1 MSDDWNLDPYKFPD
15 SQPTGAGRPSAPAPP
30 PPPPPSGPPPAPP
43 PPPPPRE
50 DPPPFRADL
59 PTKRRRRNSGGGS
72 MPNLR
77 IWLIVGAVL
86 LILIVG
92 ALAGGAGYIY
102 STYLRDTPDLPSRES
117 LFAVGRAP
125 GIQFQDRNGQMIAAR
140 GPRYGERVALTGL
153 PAFVPQAFLA
163 AEDRRFYKHGPIDL
177 HAIARAAW
185 VNWRAGRVEQG
196 GSTLSQQLA
205 KGLFLTP
212 DQTLK
217 RKLQE
222 AQLAWKLE
230 KALTKDEVLE
240 LYLNRIFFGAN
251 TFGVDGASRTYFGK
265 TAAQLNLSE
274 AALLAALPKAPSR
287 LALNRGMDA
296 ALARSH
302 LILARMRT
310 EGWITADQ
318 EQSAITNQPRLSP
331 EALRQEG
338 DFGYV
343 LDYATLEAVRIA
355 GPNAPDLVVRL
366 SIDPALQKA
375 AADAVRAGLASE
387 GGKAGVGQ
395 GAAIVLAND
404 GSIRALVGGLDY
416 DASPF
421 NRAVQ
426 ARRQPGSTFKPFV
439 YAAALDKGVLP
450 TDTIVDGPVKFGTW
464 SPENYG
470 GGYRGPVT
478 VETALINSINTVA
491 VKLAQTA
498 GGPAIGALARRFG
511 FTTIP
516 ERPDLSVALGAYEV
530 SLLELTSGFQVF
542 QQGGKRLAPSV
553 IESIDS
559 KVGANIYA
567 RPAPAPIP
575 VYDISRASMMVRMME
590 KVVQLGTARRA
601 AFGRPASGKTG
612 TSQNW
617 RDAWFVG
624 FTPDYVAGV
633 WVGNDN
639 DKPMNRIVG
648 GDLPAVI
655 WKRLMVAAHKD
666 LPVRDFDWLL
676 AEVSAQEEPD
686 PRNSFYGVLAS
697 EFARARVEAAQDAVA
712 QEPAAPL
719 RPQTEPEG
727 LPY

>member
-1 MSDDWNLDPYKFPD
+1 M
-15 SQPTGAGRPSAPAPP
+15 PP
-30 PPPPPSGPPPAPP
+30 PI
-43 PPPPPRE
+43 E
-50 DPPPFRADL
+50 PPPFRADL
-59 PTKRRRRNSGGGS
+59 PTRRGGGGRG
-72 MPNLR
+72 PNFR
-77 IWLIVGAVL
+77 AWLIVAAVL
-86 LILIVG
+86 LILAVG
-92 ALAGGAGYIY
+92 AAAGGAGYIW
-102 STYLRDTPDLPSRES
+102 SKYLRDTPDLPSRES

-125 GIQFQDRNGQMIAAR
+125 GIQFQDRNGQTIAAR

-153 PAFVPQAFLA
+153 PPYVPQAFLA
-163 AEDRRFYKHGPIDL
+163 AEDRRFYKHGPVDL
-177 HAIARAAW
+177 RAIGRAAW
-185 VNWRAGRVEQG
+185 LNWRAGHVVQG
-196 GSTLSQQLA
+196 GSTLSQQLS

-222 AQLAWKLE
+222 ALLAWRLE
-230 KALTKDEVLE
+230 KSLSKDEVLE

-265 TAAQLNLSE
+265 TAAQLTLPE

-287 LALNRGMDA
+287 LALNRGMEA
-296 ALARSH
+296 ALTRSH
-302 LILARMRT
+302 LILAQMRI
-310 EGWITADQ
+310 EGWITPEQ
-318 EQSAITNQPRLSP
+318 EQSAITNIPHLSP
-331 EALRQEG
+331 EALKQEG
-338 DFGYV
+338 DFGYI

-375 AADAVRAGLASE
+375 AADAVRAGLTQEGRRSGAS
-387 GGKAGVGQ
+387 Q
-395 GAAIVLAND
+395 GAAIVIAND
-404 GSIRALVGGLDY
+404 GSIRALVGGTDY

-450 TDTIVDGPVKFGTW
+450 TDEIIDGPVKFGTW

-491 VKLAQTA
+491 VKLAQQA

-542 QQGGKRLAPSV
+542 QQGGKRIVPSV
-553 IESIDS
+553 IESIDTQA
-559 KVGANIYA
+559 GANIYS
-567 RPAPAPIP
+567 RPAVAAIP
-575 VYDISRASMMVRMME
+575 VYDMARASMMVRMMR
-590 KVVQLGTARRA
+590 KVVEVGTAKRA
-601 AFGRPASGKTG
+601 AFGRPAAGKTG

-639 DKPMNRIVG
+639 DKPMNKVVG
-648 GDLPAVI
+648 GDVPAAI
-655 WKRLMVAAHKD
+655 WKRMMVFAHKD

-676 AEVSAQEEPD
+676 AEVTAAEEPD
-686 PRNSFYGVLAS
+686 PRNGFYGTLAA
-697 EFARARVEAAQDAVA
+697 EFARARVEAADAA
-712 QEPAAPL
+712 QALTPAEPL
-719 RPQTEPEG
+719 RPQAEPEA

>member
-1 MSDDWNLDPYKFPD
+1 MSDDWNPDPYRANEPGPSD
-15 SQPTGAGRPSAPAPP
+15 AGRPGAPP
-30 PPPPPSGPPPAPP
+30 PRSPPPL
-43 PPPPPRE
+43 
-50 DPPPFRADL
+50 DHVPFRADL
-59 PTKRRRRNSGGGS
+59 PDRRRRAR
-72 MPNLR
+72 PLLR
-77 IWLIVGAVL
+77 WALIVGAVL
-86 LILIVG
+86 IVG
-92 ALAGGAGYIY
+92 ATGLAAGAAGYVW
-102 STYLRDTPDLPSRES
+102 STYLRDTPALPSREA

-125 GIQFQDRNGQMIAAR
+125 GIQFQDRNGETIASR
-140 GPRYGERVALTGL
+140 GPRYGERISLTGL
-153 PAFVPQAFLA
+153 PAYVPQAFLA
-163 AEDRRFYKHGPIDL
+163 AEDRRFYHHGPVEL
-177 HAIARAAW
+177 RAIARAAW
-185 VNWRAGRVEQG
+185 VNWRTGHVVQG

-222 AQLAWKLE
+222 ALLASRLE
-230 KALTKDEVLE
+230 TLLSKDEVLE

-265 TAAQLNLSE
+265 PASQLTVAE

-287 LALNRGMDA
+287 LALNRGMGA

-302 LILARMRT
+302 LILAQMRN
-310 EGWITADQ
+310 EGWITRDELQAALDHPP
-318 EQSAITNQPRLSP
+318 SLSP
-331 EALRQEG
+331 EALRDEG

-355 GPNAPDLVVRL
+355 GSSAPDLVVRL
-366 SIDPALQKA
+366 SIDSTLQHATA
-375 AADAVRAGLASE
+375 AAVREGLAAD
-387 GGKAGVGQ
+387 GRAAGASQ
-395 GAAIVLAND
+395 GAAIVLGND

-416 DASPF
+416 DVSPF

-439 YAAALDKGVLP
+439 YAAALDKGVTP
-450 TDTIVDGPVKFGTW
+450 SDTVVDGPVRFGNW
-464 SPENYG
+464 APQNYG

-491 VKLAQTA
+491 VKLAQRA
-498 GGPAIGALARRFG
+498 GGPAIGDLARRFG

-542 QQGGKRLAPSV
+542 QQGGKRIAPTV
-553 IESIDS
+553 IESVDT
-559 KVGANIYA
+559 KAGANLFT
-567 RPAPAPIP
+567 RPAPAALP
-575 VYDISRASMMVRMME
+575 VYDITRASMMVRMMRR
-590 KVVQLGTARRA
+590 VVEVGTARRA
-601 AFGRPASGKTG
+601 AFDHPAAGKTG

-624 FTPDYVAGV
+624 FTPDYVTGV

-639 DKPMNRIVG
+639 DRPMNRVVG
-648 GDLPAVI
+648 GDMPAAI
-655 WKRLMVAAHKD
+655 WKRIMVFAHRD
-666 LPVRDFDWLL
+666 LPVRDFDWLVTEPG
-676 AEVSAQEEPD
+676 ADEQPD
-686 PRNSFYGVLAS
+686 PRNGFYGTLAS
-697 EFARARVEAAQDAVA
+697 EFARARVAAAEEAQAL
-712 QEPAAPL
+712 EPSTEPL
-719 RPQTEPEG
+719 RPQADPEA